1 MAENYLR
8 RRQRGGPGFSSD
20 LSSDQEEFEEE
31 EDGDIDLVEEENF
44 AEIEE
49 DDGLSDDEVP
59 ALEEVPQDQ
68 FFDAANFPHL
78 REELELVENIGVNM
92 QY

>member
-8 RRQRGGPGFSSD
+8 RRQRGGPGFYED

-31 EDGDIDLVEEENF
+31 EDGEIDLVEEENL

-49 DDGLSDDEVP
+49 DDG
-59 ALEEVPQDQ
+59 
-68 FFDAANFPHL
+68 F
-78 REELELVENIGVNM
+78 
-92 QY
+92 

>member
-1 MAENYLR
+1 MAIWLFPRLAEPLFFR
-8 RRQRGGPGFSSD
+8 
-20 LSSDQEEFEEE
+20 
-31 EDGDIDLVEEENF
+31 VEEENL

-59 ALEEVPQDQ
+59 ALEELPQDQ

-92 QY
+92 QYWLKT